1 LSVAS
6 GRRTLVIAVLLL
18 NIVAAIWIFVL
29 YKRYES
35 SQRKVEELNQL
46 IREGNQ
52 APLDLMAQNIR
63 LRRSRPMVL
72 NSRLYH
78 AYRIDPASIHRN

>member
-1 LSVAS
+1 M
-6 GRRTLVIAVLLL
+6 IAVLLL

-29 YKRYES
+29 YKRYDS
-35 SQRKVEELNQL
+35 SQRKVEELTQL
-46 IREGNQ
+46 IGQSNQ
-52 APLDLMAQNIR
+52 ALLDLMAQNIR